1 MEQPNSSPSSV
12 RVLVRPPAAST
23 PAASAATSNPPIP
36 PPQNPSS
43 SSSVTASAAAAASPL
58 DGVVVVGFLGSRA
71 ATDVSHFIN
80 RLLDANVFGSGGLD
94 KDLFPSP
101 SDGVGQEEEWF
112 QRRRISYYHD
122 AEKGMVFL
130 QFSSSLSPLSL
141 LASSQTDGRGDGSAS
156 VLELSDAED
165 LRGMLFMFSVCH
177 VIIFIHEGLRLDT
190 PILKKFRMLQAAKH
204 ALAPFLRSQ
213 IAPTLTKSPSSV
225 SLSMAQRA
233 SSASPPGRRGGTSN
247 RHGSAISL
255 MSGTGSHPLL
265 LPGHCTPVI
274 LFVFSDDML
283 DGPNPAS
290 NVEDS
295 ADASSLNQPP
305 SMGGLPRPSLNLK
318 GTGSVVMLARPASK
332 IEGSYRKKLQSS
344 LEAQVRFLIKKCRM
358 LVGTE
363 SGHLGSRGVGHVS
376 SFPLFSLDASRVVAL
391 LDRSENQ
398 RGESL
403 DFITGLLEEA
413 LNSKTV
419 LDMFSLENHCQPL
432 NNEDIQL
439 IKDFIFRQ
447 SDTLRGRGGLPS
459 NANTGA
465 AAGVGMVAAAAAAAA
480 ASAAAGKPVRVP
492 ELPSL
497 ENWLSLSNVIL
508 DSLLSAKD
516 GSMNEIGNMKKIPRQ
531 RSANEI
537 RDEQI
542 SAPGTNPIEAAIS
555 CLESSKG
562 LNMKFSISWCQRA
575 LPAAKE
581 VYLKELPACYPTTLH
596 KTQLER
602 ALQAFHSMVKGPAV
616 QLFSK
621 KLEDQ
626 CTSIWE
632 SGRQLCDAVSLTG
645 KPCMHQRHDDKKQHS
660 SGYVFLHAC
669 ACGRSRRLRDDPF
682 DFDSANI
689 TFNCFANCENLL
701 PTLVLPRGGN
711 AGFLPPSSWRL
722 MRLGGARYYK
732 PSKGLLQ
739 TGFCLTEKY
748 LFKWTI
754 SLEREK
760 ETSSFPVGVTGRSSV
775 VSTTPDLKHVS
786 IVDEEVKKSGAAEF
800 PREVKHGGSENQ
812 KKHLEMLHS
821 DDSSISFGK
830 GLPSFNMKKPFSE
843 VVAGTIATDST
854 FPSLQQSK
862 QPKTNAE
869 KSMRLVTSADKT
881 DDQIHEADSRQ
892 GPQRGDHISVQES
905 THRQGPNL
913 QNASNPFLQIGSNIV
928 PVNLGGEKIKS
939 NNSLKQVIV
948 YVGFEHECSYGHR
961 FLLSPEH
968 LKELDP
974 AYSLPD
980 KLHLSTDDSDGNL
993 ENKNSVH
1000 DKILQKSSGTMS
1012 AAVNNRKKSNRST
1025 ELVVRYSQ
1033 QIDRFMLSSRS
1044 DLEKLPSVHGL
1055 SMYSD
1060 SMGKLEGNPPHLRL
1074 DDGGTAF
1081 TLLNRKLPIYM
1092 NCPHCKN
1099 STRQDHQKIKFA
1111 STVSQLQRIFLVTPP
1126 FPTVL
1131 ATHPVI
1137 QFEVSMMH
1145 KRLSYY

>member
-1 MEQPNSSPSSV
+1 MEQRNPSPSPV
-12 RVLVRPPAAST
+12 RVLVRPPPSAAST
-23 PAASAATSNPPIP
+23 SAASPPTSNPPIP
-36 PPQNPSS
+36 PPPNPPFSS
-43 SSSVTASAAAAASPL
+43 ATASAAGAAPPP

-71 ATDVSHFIN
+71 TTDVSHLIN
-80 RLLDANVFGSGGLD
+80 RILDANVFCSGGLD
-94 KDLFPSP
+94 KDLFHPR

-112 QRRRISYYHD
+112 RRRRISYYHD

-130 QFSSSLSPLSL
+130 QFSSSLSLLSL
-141 LASSQTDGRGDGSAS
+141 LASSQTDGGGDGSAS
-156 VLELSDAED
+156 ILEQSEAED

-177 VIIFIHEGLRLDT
+177 VIIFIHEGLRFDT
-190 PILKKFRMLQAAKH
+190 QILKKFRMLQAAKH

-225 SLSMAQRA
+225 SLRMAQRA
-233 SSASPPGRRGGTSN
+233 SSVSPPGRRGGTSN

-265 LPGHCTPVI
+265 LPGQCTPVI
-274 LFVFSDDML
+274 LFVFNDEIL
-283 DGPNPAS
+283 DGANPAS

-295 ADASSLNQPP
+295 SDASSLNQPP

-344 LEAQVRFLIKKCRM
+344 LEAQIRFLIKKCRT
-358 LVGTE
+358 LVGAE
-363 SGHLGSRGVGHVS
+363 SSHVGSRGVGHVS

-398 RGESL
+398 RGGSL
-403 DFITGLLEEA
+403 DFVTGLLEEA

-419 LDMFSLENHCQPL
+419 LDIFSLENHCQSL

-439 IKDFIFRQ
+439 IKDFIFRH

-459 NANTGA
+459 NANSGG

-508 DSLLSAKD
+508 DSLLSVKN
-516 GSMNEIGNMKKIPRQ
+516 GSMNEIGNMKKIHCQ
-531 RSANEI
+531 RSANETQ
-537 RDEQI
+537 DEQF
-542 SAPGTNPIEAAIS
+542 SAPGTNAIEAAIS

-581 VYLKELPACYPTTLH
+581 VYLKDLPACYPTTLH
-596 KTQLER
+596 KAQLER

-645 KPCMHQRHDDKKQHS
+645 KPCMHQRHDVKTCDSLSAVEKQHS

-701 PTLVLPRGGN
+701 PSLILPRGGN
-711 AGFLPPSSWRL
+711 AGSLPLNSWHL
-722 MRLGGARYYK
+722 MRLGGARYHK

-739 TGFCLTEKY
+739 TGFCSSEKY

-760 ETSSFPVGVTGRSSV
+760 DTNSFPVGVTGRSSV

-786 IVDEEVKKSGAAEF
+786 IVDGEVKKSGTAEF
-800 PREVKHGGSENQ
+800 LREDKHGGSENQ
-812 KKHLEMLHS
+812 KKT
-821 DDSSISFGK
+821 
-830 GLPSFNMKKPFSE
+830 
-843 VVAGTIATDST
+843 V
-854 FPSLQQSK
+854 
-862 QPKTNAE
+862 
-869 KSMRLVTSADKT
+869 
-881 DDQIHEADSRQ
+881 
-892 GPQRGDHISVQES
+892 RG
-905 THRQGPNL
+905 
-913 QNASNPFLQIGSNIV
+913 A
-928 PVNLGGEKIKS
+928 
-939 NNSLKQVIV
+939 
-948 YVGFEHECSYGHR
+948 
-961 FLLSPEH
+961 LL
-968 LKELDP
+968 
-974 AYSLPD
+974 
-980 KLHLSTDDSDGNL
+980 
-993 ENKNSVH
+993 
-1000 DKILQKSSGTMS
+1000 
-1012 AAVNNRKKSNRST
+1012 
-1025 ELVVRYSQ
+1025 
-1033 QIDRFMLSSRS
+1033 
-1044 DLEKLPSVHGL
+1044 
-1055 SMYSD
+1055 
-1060 SMGKLEGNPPHLRL
+1060 
-1074 DDGGTAF
+1074 
-1081 TLLNRKLPIYM
+1081 
-1092 NCPHCKN
+1092 
-1099 STRQDHQKIKFA
+1099 
-1111 STVSQLQRIFLVTPP
+1111 
-1126 FPTVL
+1126 
-1131 ATHPVI
+1131 
-1137 QFEVSMMH
+1137 
-1145 KRLSYY
+1145 